1 MRPRKGNPKYGGRLG
16 VASSPRQTWW
26 CGQHKKN
33 PESSNFLDQLFSS
46 SSPKALDHT
55 VRAAPS
61 RSAPMDSL
69 LTTSDDTNHVHDNEI
84 STCDRRRLYV
94 HNQARGK
101 PTPPPPVVLKKKLL
115 GSQGTKIRSRKYRR
129 GFKFTL
135 YNVTFTL
142 NLMKRTEQKIFVFF
156 LLKWLLRRS
165 ERGAPRRL

>member
-1 MRPRKGNPKYGGRLG
+1 
-16 VASSPRQTWW
+16 
-26 CGQHKKN
+26 
-33 PESSNFLDQLFSS
+33 
-46 SSPKALDHT
+46 
-55 VRAAPS
+55 
-61 RSAPMDSL
+61 MDSI

-94 HNQARGK
+94 HN
-101 PTPPPPVVLKKKLL
+101 PLPLPVVLKKKLL

-156 LLKWLLRRS
+156 LLK
-165 ERGAPRRL
+165 